1 MRGLSLILMV
11 AGAGV
16 APLRAQ
22 QPDTAATATLQ
33 VNLDEAIRRALEV
46 QPAMVQARGDS
57 RNAGASMMASNGAF
71 LPSITASGS
80 SARAG
85 GTRFDTQRNQIIQL
99 GATTAFSASIS
110 ANLDLFTGFRRMAD
124 RRASAATEHA
134 ADAGLVN
141 QRFQITL
148 QTKQAFYNAL
158 AAAEKVGVADAQRR
172 RAQQQLET
180 AVQKLHAGSATRSD
194 SLRSVVDLGNAQLA
208 LLQAQADLATAE
220 ANLGRQ
226 IGVAQAVRAVPD
238 SALPPLPDT
247 SGLRAA
253 VQETA
258 PQVLQAE
265 AQARAA
271 GAQLAVARAAYW
283 PSLSASL
290 SNSFSGQDA
299 PWVTTSTYGRG
310 WNVGFRVSWTLFN
323 SFQREKSV
331 VSANVARD
339 VAQSKADDARRAV
352 VAQFTQQLAALQT
365 AFAKLDIT
373 ASNVAA
379 ATEDLRVQQERY
391 RVGAS
396 TILDILTSEA
406 SLTQALTD
414 QVQARFDYLVARAQ
428 LEALVGHSL

>member
-1 MRGLSLILMV
+1 MRGLSLILMM
-11 AGAGV
+11 AGAA

-22 QPDTAATATLQ
+22 QPDTAVATLQ
-33 VNLDEAIRRALEV
+33 VSLEEAVRRALDV

-57 RNAGASMMASNGAF
+57 RNAGAAMTASNASF

-99 GATTAFSASIS
+99 GATTAFSGSIGAS
-110 ANLDLFTGFRRMAD
+110 LDLFTGFRRLSD
-124 RRASAATEHA
+124 RRVSAATEHA

-141 QRFQITL
+141 QRFQVTL

-158 AAAEKVGVADAQRR
+158 ATEEKVAVADAQRR

-226 IGVAQAVRAVPD
+226 IGVTQPVRAVPD
-238 SALPPLPDT
+238 SLLPPLPDT
-247 SGLRAA
+247 TALRAT
-253 VQETA
+253 VQESA

-271 GAQLAVARAAYW
+271 GAQVALARAAYW
-283 PSLSASL
+283 PSLNASI
-290 SNSFSGQDA
+290 SNSYSGQEA
-299 PWVTTSTYGRG
+299 PWVSTSTYGRG
-310 WNVGFRVSWTLFN
+310 WNVRFGVSWTLFN
-323 SFQREKSV
+323 NFQREKAMINAS
-331 VSANVARD
+331 VARD
-339 VAQSKADDARRAV
+339 VAQAKADDSRRAV
-352 VAQFTQQLAALQT
+352 AAQYTQQLAALQT

-396 TILDILTSEA
+396 TILDILTSQA
-406 SLTQALTD
+406 NLTQALTD

-428 LEALVGHSL
+428 LEALVGRSL

>member
-1 MRGLSLILMV
+1 MARFCPASRRAARRHERAGRDSIRSETRSSSWGQPQRSRLPSRRTWICLRGSDGWPTD
-11 AGAGV
+11 AP
-16 APLRAQ
+16 PLR
-22 QPDTAATATLQ
+22 
-33 VNLDEAIRRALEV
+33 R
-46 QPAMVQARGDS
+46 S
-57 RNAGASMMASNGAF
+57 
-71 LPSITASGS
+71 
-80 SARAG
+80 
-85 GTRFDTQRNQIIQL
+85 
-99 GATTAFSASIS
+99 
-110 ANLDLFTGFRRMAD
+110 
-124 RRASAATEHA
+124 
-134 ADAGLVN
+134 
-141 QRFQITL
+141 TL

-373 ASNVAA
+373 TSNVAA

>member
-22 QPDTAATATLQ
+22 QPDTAATAALQ

-71 LPSITASGS
+71 LPSVTASGS
-80 SARAG
+80 STRAG

-194 SLRSVVDLGNAQLA
+194 SLRSVVDLGNARLA
-208 LLQAQADLATAE
+208 LLQAQSDLATAE

-310 WNVGFRVSWTLFN
+310 WNVGLRVSWTLFN

-352 VAQFTQQLAALQT
+352 VALFTQQLAALQT

-406 SLTQALTD
+406 NLTQALTD

-428 LEALVGHSL
+428 LEALLGRSL

>member
-180 AVQKLHAGSATRSD
+180 AVQKLHAGSATRSH
-194 SLRSVVDLGNAQLA
+194 SLRSVV
-208 LLQAQADLATAE
+208 DLATAE

-373 ASNVAA
+373 TSNVAA